1 MSDSVRSSSTG
12 PMVLI
17 PRLAKQI
24 LRRSGDEL
32 LRMQLRDLIALTYI
46 RDHDGVPQQDLAD
59 IMSMDPNNV
68 VLVLNDM
75 EERGHITRRRDPSD
89 RRRHHVQITPAGLV
103 AAERAE
109 KAQQAIEDDILQSL
123 NPVERATLRALV
135 AQALDSAE
143 PDTRTTT

>member
-1 MSDSVRSSSTG
+1 
-12 PMVLI
+12 MVLI

-32 LRMQLRDLIALTYI
+32 LGMQLRDLIALTYI

-59 IMSMDPNNV
+59 IMSMDPNSV

-75 EERGHITRRRDPSD
+75 EERGHITRRRDPND
-89 RRRHHVQITPAGLV
+89 RRRHHVEITPAGLG
-103 AAERAE
+103 AAEEAE
-109 KAQQAIEDDILQSL
+109 KTQQAIEDDILQSL
-123 NPVERATLRALV
+123 DPVERATLRALV

-143 PDTRTTT
+143 PDTRTTA